1 MGLYTKIKGPVNYT
15 VVGNPTITDNVVSGF
30 SSSDY
35 LRLNIINN
43 DIIKANYLTNFEF
56 QVKAI
61 LPNSF
66 DKEQQIIY
74 VPYRGVLSGFTIRE
88 NGKIR
93 WYAMGGI
100 NVITSSTTFTG
111 GTTIWIKGTV
121 KNSVA
126 TLYSSIDGINW
137 INEGSVTFTNFEYTA
152 LIPVRIG
159 VDGQTTPG
167 SIFNGSIDLNETYI
181 KINDVAWFG
190 TSLSKVKVRTGLTKY
205 TVVGS
210 PTISNGIASDFS
222 TSNYLTIPQINLS
235 TKNFEICICFKINEV
250 SNHRVIGTNGASTVT
265 DRMSINTTSNNK
277 IRFYYTDGNSQYNV
291 ESSITYN
298 TSYYYYVVAYRQ
310 DTELGIKVSTDKINW
325 TTDNTT
331 VSSDFNLYIRSLFYI
346 GANVSSGTYFPGSI
360 DLNESYIKVD
370 NGYYWRG
377 SHQNINAW
385 KIQQNN
391 FSKYYTIVDGKLT
404 WASPNIYLESSSD
417 NYGGD
422 GVNAK
427 QWINTN
433 YIPSQGIEYE
443 IDFTLFTSETS
454 ANNSFIMGTNCFG
467 LEGHWNNNSNNALI
481 YFNDNYTFT
490 MTRNERHKVAVKKQN
505 DNYNFYLDNVLQTT
519 FTELTIAPTRKMYLF
534 ALNAYDSGRAAYAS
548 YSRIYKYKIW
558 DNGTLLY
565 HFVPVPKG
573 LLIGNFVVPSN
584 GMFDI
589 VEQKF
594 YGNEGTGDFAIGG
607 IPQDYIIEGGKLIW
621 CNSDIYLESS
631 GTQYINTNILTS
643 YDLSIDI
650 EYYRESGYLFGYLGN
665 MDGINKSFGYTS
677 SGTNGYLRI
686 GNWYVYNNTSWADN
700 TWLKL
705 HAERDKTKASINGT
719 LFTSSSTGTPT
730 DFNNGNNITLFQ
742 YNNAGGSNLVGKI
755 KNFQVKQNLTILQY
769 LVPVPKGMLIGN
781 KIAPSNCMFDIVT
794 QTFFENQGTGD
805 FIIGGISG
813 DYINIGDNIVWVDN
827 NVYLKCNGA
836 QYFDS
841 GFRANQDTKVDIDY
855 TINGSGT
862 QALYCS
868 RNNAST
874 STFTMFRPYG
884 SSSTRFDYNTSQHGI
899 SGTVSSGTRYNVI
912 ADKNKC
918 YIDNELKYTATYANF
933 QSNMGMIFGCS
944 GYGGGNLGNWGYH
957 KYHKIQLYDNTKLI
971 RYFLPVN
978 TNTIIGSF
986 TVPAP
991 GMWDAVTKKFY
1002 PNKGSGS
1009 FTYGKDS

>member
-1 MGLYTKIKGPVNYT
+1 MALYI
-15 VVGNPTITDNVVSGF
+15 GN
-30 SSSDY
+30 
-35 LRLNIINN
+35 
-43 DIIKANYLTNFEF
+43 
-56 QVKAI
+56 Q
-61 LPNSF
+61 
-66 DKEQQIIY
+66 
-74 VPYRGVLSGFTIRE
+74 
-88 NGKIR
+88 
-93 WYAMGGI
+93 
-100 NVITSSTTFTG
+100 
-111 GTTIWIKGTV
+111 
-121 KNSVA
+121 
-126 TLYSSIDGINW
+126 
-137 INEGSVTFTNFEYTA
+137 
-152 LIPVRIG
+152 
-159 VDGQTTPG
+159 
-167 SIFNGSIDLNETYI
+167 
-181 KINDVAWFG
+181 
-190 TSLSKVKVRTGLTKY
+190 KVKVRTGLVNY
-205 TVVGS
+205 TVVGT
-210 PTISNGIASDFS
+210 PTINNGVVSGFSANDYVQMPKFTSQQVSNLYAKGFEIQVKATMPNSFNEYQQLLFYPYKGTGCGISISNGSKYYFRLSSDS
-222 TSNYLTIPQINLS
+222 GYVITVAESLS
-235 TKNFEICICFKINEV
+235 P
-250 SNHRVIGTNGASTVT
+250 
-265 DRMSINTTSNNK
+265 NTTYWFKGVVKNMIAELFVSL
-277 IRFYYTDGNSQYNV
+277 DGN
-291 ESSITYN
+291 
-298 TSYYYYVVAYRQ
+298 
-310 DTELGIKVSTDKINW
+310 NW
-325 TTDNTT
+325 TSKGTLDISSVANGNNISNTPC
-331 VSSDFNLYIRSLFYI
+331 VGINGNKSSSWVF
-346 GANVSSGTYFPGSI
+346 GGSI
-360 DLNESYIKVD
+360 DLNASYIKIGD
-370 NGYYWRG
+370 GYFWRG
-377 SHQNINAW
+377 AYQNINAW
-385 KIQQNN
+385 KIQQDN

-404 WASPNIYLESSSD
+404 WASPDIYLESSSD

-422 GVNAK
+422 GINAK

-454 ANNSFIMGTNCFG
+454 ANNSYIMGTNCFG

-481 YFNDNYTFT
+481 YFNANYTFT

-607 IPQDYIIEGGKLIW
+607 IPEDYIIEGGKLIW

-769 LVPVPKGMLIGN
+769 LVPVPKGILIGD

-841 GFRANQDTKVDIDY
+841 GFKANQDTKVDIDY
-855 TINGSGT
+855 TVNESVT

-868 RNNAST
+868 RDNTST

-884 SSSTRFDYNTSQHGI
+884 SSTRFDYNTSQKSI

-957 KYHKIQLYDNTKLI
+957 KYHKIQLYNNTKLI

-978 TNTIIGSF
+978 INTVIGSF